1 MSNKTVR
8 VLEVNINDIGQGG
21 AWSFIKNA
29 INAKENNKSGNIIF
43 DFFSLEP
50 FENQNNIE
58 FVENVGGKIIV
69 SYTPNKIWR
78 QIKTYFDLKLVL
90 QETKYDI
97 VHIHS
102 DVSFKMFLEGFAA
115 RTVGVT
121 HIILHSHCAGIDRG
135 HRITKR
141 IAHCLC
147 KPFLGYLGT
156 EFFAC
161 SKKAGKWMYTKN
173 VNKKVRIINN
183 AVDCKAFSYNE
194 KVRAECREEFEI
206 SKSEILIG
214 HVGRFMFQ
222 KNHEYLIKIFHELYK
237 KKGNVKLLLIGEG
250 ELEGSTR
257 EQVHKLG
264 LDNVVIFAG
273 VRKDINRCM
282 QAMDLFLLPS
292 KFEGLPVV
300 GIEAQASG
308 LPCLLSN
315 KITKETNLFGLV
327 EFMPLSDSPEKW
339 SNKITEMIKK
349 SDRRNTYSEMKN
361 AGYDISVNKENL
373 KDIYFAMRD

>member
-1 MSNKTVR
+1 MNNKTVR
-8 VLEVNINDIGQGG
+8 VLEVNINDVGQGG
-21 AWSFIKNA
+21 AWAFIKNA
-29 INAKENNKSGNIIF
+29 INAKENNKTGNIIF

-50 FENQNNIE
+50 FENRNNIE
-58 FVENVGGKIIV
+58 FVENIGGKIIV
-69 SYTPNKIWR
+69 SYTSNKIWR

-90 QETKYDI
+90 KETKYDI

-102 DVSFKMFLEGFAA
+102 DVSFKMFLEGIAA
-115 RTVGVT
+115 RNVGIT

-135 HRITKR
+135 HRNIKR
-141 IAHCLC
+141 IAHYLC

-156 EFFAC
+156 AFFAC

-173 VNKKVRIINN
+173 VNKKVKIINN

-194 KVRAECREEFEI
+194 SVRAECRAEFGI
-206 SKSEILIG
+206 NKNEILIG

-237 KKGNVKLLLIGEG
+237 KKNNVKLLLIGEG
-250 ELEGSTR
+250 ELEDFIR
-257 EQVHKLG
+257 KQVHELG
-264 LDNVVIFAG
+264 LEKVVIFAG
-273 VRKDINRCM
+273 VRRDINRCM

-292 KFEGLPVV
+292 KFEGLPIV

-315 KITKETNLFGLV
+315 SITKETDLFGLV
-327 EFMPLSDSPEKW
+327 EFFPLSNSPDKW
-339 SNKITEMIKK
+339 SNKIIEMVKK
-349 SDRRNTYSEMKN
+349 INRRDTYIEMKN
-361 AGYDISVNKENL
+361 AGYDISVNKESL
-373 KDIYFAMRD
+373 KDIYFALR

>member
-1 MSNKTVR
+1 M
-8 VLEVNINDIGQGG
+8 
-21 AWSFIKNA
+21 
-29 INAKENNKSGNIIF
+29 
-43 DFFSLEP
+43 
-50 FENQNNIE
+50 
-58 FVENVGGKIIV
+58 
-69 SYTPNKIWR
+69 
-78 QIKTYFDLKLVL
+78 KLVL
-90 QETKYDI
+90 KETKYDI

-115 RTVGVT
+115 RTAGIT

-173 VNKKVRIINN
+173 VNKKVKIINN

-194 KVRAECREEFEI
+194 KVRTECREEFEI